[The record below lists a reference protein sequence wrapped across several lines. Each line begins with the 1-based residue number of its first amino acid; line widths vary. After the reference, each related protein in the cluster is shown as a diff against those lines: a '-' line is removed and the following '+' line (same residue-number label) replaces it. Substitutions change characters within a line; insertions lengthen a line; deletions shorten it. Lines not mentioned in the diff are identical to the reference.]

1 MTVRWVNISI
11 PVDPEA
17 GSEEITLQLER
28 VIEWE
33 LIVREVT
40 IVHEDGTVGT
50 VLLDC
55 SADRFIDLD
64 SVAAV
69 AAGDPEIGRFV
80 EELAAL
86 ADSGL
91 SFRSAMKKWCS
102 ENEVRPRVRE
112 FLAAAMEAKQ

>member
-40 IVHEDGTVGT
+40 IVHGAEPVATRSVGNAHIGKGIIQLGRITSVDPITAFSIGTLIEDHIES
-50 VLLDC
+50 L
-55 SADRFIDLD
+55 
-64 SVAAV
+64 
-69 AAGDPEIGRFV
+69 E
-80 EELAAL
+80 
-86 ADSGL
+86 
-91 SFRSAMKKWCS
+91 
-102 ENEVRPRVRE
+102 
-112 FLAAAMEAKQ
+112 Q